1 MLSGGHNL
9 ITTRE
14 SLSRA
19 VEVLSASR
27 VVGFD
32 LETTGLDPYST
43 QPRLIQL
50 ATSDLCYVIDLF
62 RFNREDLQPVLS
74 LLADRALLKVA
85 HNAKFDAKFLLHHY
99 GVRLSSLFDTCLA
112 SQLVSAGADE
122 RHGLEPV
129 AQRYLNVQLDKLLQV
144 SDWSGELSEAQ
155 IEYAA
160 NDAAVMLPLRLALQR
175 RLAELG
181 LSEVAELEFQCVM
194 ALTAMELAG
203 VALDANLWRG
213 QVKRT
218 RQAHAAVAAELQ
230 DELAAGATQMML
242 FEDRG
247 RINLDSITQVREALS
262 RLGIEIE
269 STREWMLQ
277 KLAREHRVVKLL
289 LEYRVLS
296 KSLAAYGEGMIDYI
310 NPVTGRI
317 HADFRQIGTPTG
329 RITCSSPS
337 LQQVPHSADYRMCF
351 RAPEGRK
358 LVIADYSQIEMRVLA
373 DLAEDEAL
381 LRAFDSGADLHRATA
396 SRMLGVA
403 LETVTAAQRAMA
415 KGLNYGIIYGM
426 GAEGLAMRIESTVPE
441 AENLIG
447 QYFRAYPAVS
457 AWLRDAA
464 NRAVREGRTRSASG
478 RLWVFNLDP
487 SDRQQQGALAR
498 VGRNAPIQ
506 GTASDIFKRAMRLV
520 DEALSGT
527 DARVINSIH
536 DEIVVECSP
545 ETATRTATSVSN
557 AMKEAAH
564 GFLKRVPVE
573 VETLVSDAWLKT

>member
-1 MLSGGHNL
+1 M
-9 ITTRE
+9 
-14 SLSRA
+14 
-19 VEVLSASR
+19 
-27 VVGFD
+27 
-32 LETTGLDPYST
+32 
-43 QPRLIQL
+43 
-50 ATSDLCYVIDLF
+50 
-62 RFNREDLQPVLS
+62 
-74 LLADRALLKVA
+74 
-85 HNAKFDAKFLLHHY
+85 
-99 GVRLSSLFDTCLA
+99 
-112 SQLVSAGADE
+112 
-122 RHGLEPV
+122 
-129 AQRYLNVQLDKLLQV
+129 AQRYLDVQLDKVLQI

-160 NDAAVMLPLRLALQR
+160 NDAIVMLPLRLGLQR

-181 LSEVAELEFQCVM
+181 LTEVAELEFQCVM

-203 VALDANLWRG
+203 VALDVDLWRR

-218 RQAHAAVAAELQ
+218 KQAHGEVASELQ
-230 DELAAGATQMML
+230 EELAAGATQMML

-247 RINLDSITQVREALS
+247 RINLDSIAQVRDALS

-296 KSLAAYGEGMIDYI
+296 KSLSAYGEGLLEYI

-351 RAPEGRK
+351 RAGDHRK

-396 SRMLGVA
+396 SRMLGVP
-403 LETVTAAQRAMA
+403 LETVTAEQRAMA

-441 AENLIG
+441 AENLIA

-457 AWLRDAA
+457 TWLRDAA
-464 NRAVREGRTRSASG
+464 SRAVREGRTRSASG

-520 DEALSGT
+520 DDALSGT
-527 DARVINSIH
+527 EARVINSIH
-536 DEIVVECSP
+536 DEIVVECAP
-545 ETATRTATSVSN
+545 EIAAQTAVGVSK
-557 AMKEAAH
+557 AMKEASRA
-564 GFLKRVPVE
+564 FLKRVPVE
-573 VETLVSDAWLKT
+573 VETLVSDAWIKS